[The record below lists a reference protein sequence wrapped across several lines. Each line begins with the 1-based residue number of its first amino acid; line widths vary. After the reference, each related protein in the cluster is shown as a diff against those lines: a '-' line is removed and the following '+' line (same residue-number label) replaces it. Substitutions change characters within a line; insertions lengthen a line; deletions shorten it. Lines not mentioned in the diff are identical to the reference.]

1 MLIAYM
7 QHFNTLHITF
17 MHYGHRN
24 KTKEEKK
31 PCCDIHRPACYHIK
45 PLTLEV
51 NNVDHY
57 MIMQGSVWKP
67 PGICACYLKPT

>member
-1 MLIAYM
+1 M
-7 QHFNTLHITF
+7 
-17 MHYGHRN
+17 
-24 KTKEEKK
+24 
-31 PCCDIHRPACYHIK
+31 HRPACYNIK